1 MLLRIILSSSIFL
14 ACGLLIHM
22 RHSALSRFDIIVASL
37 KICSMAEAA
46 LSLPSWS
53 ANELETLWV
62 LEDADDL
69 LKRLSSGF
77 REHEIDVNEHG
88 DAEDA
93 KDNVC
98 APLDVDKGR
107 GDEVAQSE
115 VERPVGGGS
124 ERDSLATDSEW
135 IELGWVDPGDR
146 APSK

>member
-1 MLLRIILSSSIFL
+1 
-14 ACGLLIHM
+14 
-22 RHSALSRFDIIVASL
+22 
-37 KICSMAEAA
+37 MAEAT
-46 LSLPSWS
+46 LSLPSRS

-69 LKRLSSGF
+69 LERLASGF
-77 REHEIDVNEHG
+77 GEHEIDVNEHG

-98 APLDVDKGR
+98 APLNVDKGW
-107 GDEVAQSE
+107 GDEVTQSE
-115 VERPVGGGS
+115 VECPVGGGS
-124 ERDSLATDSEW
+124 ERNSLATDSEW